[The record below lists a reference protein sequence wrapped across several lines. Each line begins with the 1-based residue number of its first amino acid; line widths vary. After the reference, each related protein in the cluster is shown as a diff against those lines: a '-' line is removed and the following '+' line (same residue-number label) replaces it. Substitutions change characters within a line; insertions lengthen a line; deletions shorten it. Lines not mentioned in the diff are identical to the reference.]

1 MSHACS
7 FLLHHWASLHSN
19 RKLTSS
25 CLYFWPC
32 LLSGRAYVSHG
43 IHIRTIQNGL
53 LQEEMHMRRYT
64 FFASLNAWNFSKTAS
79 AFWSFISSRPL
90 DRRHTI
96 LHFHFAV
103 ISSSRPLNHS
113 YRRSGT
119 VNIENKINLTSDS
132 CWVIVTNAG
141 CQFKSILFSLTW
153 FHDSCWNV
161 LTGTN
166 QYIIFPIARHLEYLA
181 AVLSGSSP
189 PFWLLLC
196 ALYLEL
202 KSIPPLFLIIKF
214 FDFFSLRRY
223 SQFKYVFYL
232 ANNSECVSVQL

>member
-1 MSHACS
+1 MPHACP
-7 FLLHHWASLHSN
+7 FLLHRWASLHSN

-153 FHDSCWNV
+153 FIPFLLKCTHRDKPV
-161 LTGTN
+161 H
-166 QYIIFPIARHLEYLA
+166 YFPHRETSRIPCCCSFWFIPAILVVVVRFVFGVEEYTT
-181 AVLSGSSP
+181 
-189 PFWLLLC
+189 
-196 ALYLEL
+196 
-202 KSIPPLFLIIKF
+202 SIPYHQILRFFL
-214 FDFFSLRRY
+214 S
-223 SQFKYVFYL
+223 
-232 ANNSECVSVQL
+232 ASVQSVQVCLLSCK

>member
-1 MSHACS
+1 
-7 FLLHHWASLHSN
+7 
-19 RKLTSS
+19 
-25 CLYFWPC
+25 
-32 LLSGRAYVSHG
+32 
-43 IHIRTIQNGL
+43 
-53 LQEEMHMRRYT
+53 MRRYT

-119 VNIENKINLTSDS
+119 VNIENKINLTSDR
-132 CWVIVTNAG
+132 
-141 CQFKSILFSLTW
+141 
-153 FHDSCWNV
+153 
-161 LTGTN
+161 GTN